1 LEKEKNL
8 TQMLK
13 IIPLGGLGEIGMN
26 MMVFEYGDTMFVIDS
41 GLMFPEDYMLGVDF
55 VIPNM
60 DYIRRNR
67 TKVVAIVLTHGHEDH
82 IGALP
87 YLIREI
93 NVPIFGTAF
102 TLGLVRH
109 KLEERGLISSSVLHE
124 IFPDEQLRLGPFELD
139 FIRVGHSVVDGVG
152 IAINTPHG
160 LVVHTGDYKISYGPG
175 GGTTDVNRFA
185 SYGEKGVLALLS
197 DSTNV
202 EKEGYTISDKE
213 IGETL
218 DKIITDSHG
227 RIIVALF
234 ASNIARIQLIVD
246 IARTRDKKV
255 VFNGRSIEVS
265 VNIARS
271 LGHLTIPADTEI
283 GIEQVSNFPDDEIII
298 ITTGSQGE
306 PMSTLARMAAGTH
319 KQIKAKAGDT
329 VILSSKFIPGNEK
342 AIGKIIN
349 SLYRKGA
356 DVIYEKISD
365 IHVSGHAFR
374 EELKLMIKLTKPEY
388 FIPIHGEY
396 RHLILHA
403 RLAKEVGIAEDKI
416 LLAENGQIIK
426 FDGTGGRLSGSATT
440 GRILIDGKGVGD
452 VGRSVLKERRI
463 LSEEG
468 LVAVTLAFDEETG
481 IIMYGP
487 EIVSR
492 GFVFKTETG
501 HLLEDA
507 QCVILEVVD
516 EITPEV
522 PNRVDIIRSKI
533 QTALRQYFF
542 FTIGRRPVILPFI
555 MEI

>member
-1 LEKEKNL
+1 MS
-8 TQMLK
+8 MLK
-13 IIPLGGLGEIGMN
+13 IIPLGGLGEIGLN
-26 MMVFEYGDTMFVIDS
+26 MMVFEYGDTMFVVDT

-55 VIPNM
+55 VIPNI
-60 DYIRRNR
+60 DYLRQNR
-67 TKVVAIVLTHGHEDH
+67 SKVAAIILTHAHEDH

-87 YLIREI
+87 YLIKEI
-93 NVPIFGTAF
+93 NVPVFGTPF

-109 KLEERGLISSSVLHE
+109 KLEELELSSSSALHE
-124 IFPDEQLRLGPFELD
+124 IYPDEKLRLGPFELE

-152 IAINTPHG
+152 MAIQTPCG
-160 LVVHTGDYKISYGPG
+160 LLVHTGDYKVGYGAVG
-175 GGTTDVNRFA
+175 GMTTDLNKFA
-185 SYGEKGVLALLS
+185 RCGEKGVLALLS

-218 DKIITDSHG
+218 EKIIADSPG

-234 ASNIARIQLIVD
+234 ASNVARIQLIVD
-246 IARTRDKKV
+246 IARAGDKKIV
-255 VFNGRSIEVS
+255 INGRSIEVS
-265 VNIARS
+265 VNIARD
-271 LGHLTIPADTEI
+271 LGHLTIPEGMEI
-283 GIEQVSNFPDDEIII
+283 DIEQVPDYSDNDIII

-306 PMSTLARMAAGTH
+306 PMSALARMASGIH
-319 KQIKAKAGDT
+319 KQIKIKAGDT

-349 SLYRKGA
+349 NLYKKGA

-374 EELKLMIKLTKPEY
+374 EELKLMINLTKPEY

-396 RHLILHA
+396 RHLILHS
-403 RLAKEVGIAEDKI
+403 RLAKEAGIADDRI
-416 LLAENGQIIK
+416 LLAENGQIVE
-426 FDGTGGRLSGSATT
+426 FDKAGGRLNGSVPT
-440 GRILIDGKGVGD
+440 GRVLIDGKGVGD
-452 VGRSVLKERRI
+452 VGRSVLKERRV

-468 LVAVTLAFDEETG
+468 MVAVTMAFDEETG

-492 GFVFKTETG
+492 GFVFETETG

-507 QCVILEVVD
+507 QCVILEIVE
-516 EITPEV
+516 EIAPEV
-522 PNRVDIIRSKI
+522 PNRVDKIRSKI

-555 MEI
+555 MEV

>member
-1 LEKEKNL
+1 MSL
-8 TQMLK
+8 LK

-26 MMVFEYGDTMFVIDS
+26 MMVFEYGDTMFVVDS

-55 VIPNM
+55 VIPNL
-60 DYIRRNR
+60 DYIRQNHS
-67 TKVVAIVLTHGHEDH
+67 KVAAIILTHGHEDH

-87 YLIREI
+87 YLLREI
-93 NVPIFGTAF
+93 NVPVFGTPF

-109 KLEERGLISSSVLHE
+109 KLEERELISGITLHE
-124 IFPDEQLRLGPFELD
+124 ICPDEKLRLGPFELE
-139 FIRVGHSVVDGVG
+139 FIRVGHSVVDGLG
-152 IAINTPHG
+152 MAIHTPHG
-160 LVVHTGDYKISYGPG
+160 LLVHTGDYKIGYGASG
-175 GGTTDVNRFA
+175 GMTTDLNKFA
-185 SYGEKGVLALLS
+185 ACGEKGVLALLS

-213 IGETL
+213 IGQTL
-218 DKIITDSHG
+218 DRIVADHDG

-234 ASNIARIQLIVD
+234 ASNVARIQLIID
-246 IARTRDKKV
+246 IATKRAKKV
-255 VFNGRSIEVS
+255 VFDGRSIEVS
-265 VNIARS
+265 VKIAKP
-271 LGHLTIPADTEI
+271 LGHLMIPDRMEININQVADYA
-283 GIEQVSNFPDDEIII
+283 DDEIII

-306 PMSTLARMAAGTH
+306 PMSALARMASGIH
-319 KQIKAKAGDT
+319 KQIKIKTGDT

-374 EELKLMIKLTKPEY
+374 EELKLMINLTKPEY
-388 FIPIHGEY
+388 FIPVHGEF

-403 RLAKEVGIAEDKI
+403 RLARDVGIAENKI
-416 LLAENGQIIK
+416 LLAENGQIIEFNK
-426 FDGTGGRLSGSATT
+426 AGGRLNGSVPT
-440 GRILIDGKGVGD
+440 GRVLIDGKGVGD
-452 VGRSVLKERRI
+452 VGRSVLRERRV

-468 LVAVTLAFDEETG
+468 LVAVTMAFDEETG
-481 IIMYGP
+481 IIIYGP

-492 GFVFKTETG
+492 GFVFETETG

-507 QCVILEVVD
+507 QCVILEVVE
-516 EITPEV
+516 EIAPEI
-522 PNRVDIIRSKI
+522 PKRVDKIRSKI

-555 MEI
+555 MEV